1 MTLAMTLRNAY
12 VTLGSSFRA
21 KVMTSFD
28 FAGFGRALHVIA
40 MTPTTDFGPRC
51 FQFFAQFYSAKIV
64 SYVSIYSSYKNI
76 FNERTNFHKEDL
88 MRESN
93 YSKRISIQIVIF
105 CLKEISSS
113 GAVSTFSTSNK
124 QNRPTSKRY
133 K

>member
-1 MTLAMTLRNAY
+1 MLRDSG
-12 VTLGSSFRA
+12 LGSSFRA

-28 FAGFGRALHVIA
+28 FAGFGRALHVTA
-40 MTPTTDFGPRC
+40 MTPNDRFRTTLFSV
-51 FQFFAQFYSAKIV
+51 FAQFYSAKIF

-93 YSKRISIQIVIF
+93 YSKRMSIQIVIF
-105 CLKEISSS
+105 CLKEISSF

-124 QNRPTSKRY
+124 QNRPMSKRY